1 VTLAGPVADDLLGPA
16 EHQVEV
22 DQPLAAAVRVLDE
35 KVERFSLNARQ
46 TTLDVG

>member
-1 VTLAGPVADDLLGPA
+1 MTFAGPAVDDLLDPA

-22 DQPLAAAVRVLDE
+22 DQPLAPAVRVLDE
-35 KVERFSLNARQ
+35 KVEGFSLNARQ